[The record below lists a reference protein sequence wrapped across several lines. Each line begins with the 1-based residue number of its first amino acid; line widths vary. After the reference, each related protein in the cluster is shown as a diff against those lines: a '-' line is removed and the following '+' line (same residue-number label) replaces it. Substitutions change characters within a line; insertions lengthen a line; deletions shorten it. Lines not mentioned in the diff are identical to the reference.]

1 MRTIKASLAVLLAA
15 SLVASLVAA
24 GPAGRTTTAPAGRI
38 TPAKRLLGEIP
49 KVSLV
54 KMPLSEALDHY
65 AKLSGLSIRA
75 DWRALR
81 SVGVFRSSLV
91 TLKASEIT
99 FEKLLDLTLHR
110 VAPGAKPL
118 AWYLSGKTVYV
129 STQAWVLLRR
139 GSPFAAAARTAPGT
153 VARRAPR
160 RRGVTEISFDEMP
173 LKPVLDFFRDVSGV
187 NFHVNWRSLE
197 ASGISQKTPVTLKAS
212 NISVGRA
219 LDLVLDQ
226 INVGR
231 DQLGRVYWVVDKG
244 VVEIATGE
252 VLNRKLITRVYDV
265 RDLLIV
271 VPNFVAPS
279 TATGTSGSGTG
290 ATGGTGRGLFE
301 GMDVHASSS
310 TDTSSGGES
319 MAKKRQKNRDTLI
332 EVIKTSIGEA
342 MWGPTGRGSIKII
355 RGQLV
360 ITQTPLGFR
369 LLEGT
374 LSK

>member
-15 SLVASLVAA
+15 SLVAA
-24 GPAGRTTTAPAGRI
+24 GPAGRTTTAPASRI

-49 KVSLV
+49 KISLV

-65 AKLSGLSIRA
+65 AKLTGLSIRA

-110 VAPGAKPL
+110 VARRAKPL

-129 STQAWVLLRR
+129 STQARVLLRR
-139 GSPFAAAARTAPGT
+139 GSSFAAALPAAPGT

-160 RRGVTEISFDEMP
+160 RRGAAEISFDEIP
-173 LKPVLDFFRDVSGV
+173 LKAVLDFFRDISGV

-197 ASGISQKTPVTLKAS
+197 ASGISQKTPVTLKVS

-231 DQLGRVYWVVDKG
+231 DRLGSVYWVVDRG
-244 VVEIATGE
+244 VVEIATGA
-252 VLNRKLITRVYDV
+252 VLNRKPITRVYDV
-265 RDLLIV
+265 GDLLV
-271 VPNFVAPS
+271 AVPNFEGP
-279 TATGTSGSGTG
+279 TIDTGTSGTDSSGGG
-290 ATGGTGRGLFE
+290 ATGGLFE
-301 GMDVHASSS
+301 SMDTRTSSS
-310 TDTSSGGES
+310 TGTSSGDES
-319 MAKKRQKNRDTLI
+319 MAEKRQKNRDTLI
-332 EVIKTSIGEA
+332 EVIKMSIGED
-342 MWGPTGRGSIKII
+342 MWAPMGKGSVKII
-355 RGQLV
+355 RDQLI
-360 ITQTPLGFR
+360 ITQTQLGFR

-374 LSK
+374 LSR

>member
-15 SLVASLVAA
+15 SLVAA
-24 GPAGRTTTAPAGRI
+24 GPAGRTTTAPASRI

-49 KVSLV
+49 KISLV

-65 AKLSGLSIRA
+65 AKLTGLSIRA

-110 VAPGAKPL
+110 VARRAKPL

-139 GSPFAAAARTAPGT
+139 GSSFAAALPAAPGT

-160 RRGVTEISFDEMP
+160 RRGAAEISFDEIP
-173 LKPVLDFFRDVSGV
+173 LKAVLDFFRDISGV

-197 ASGISQKTPVTLKAS
+197 ASGISQKTPVTLKVS

-231 DQLGRVYWVVDKG
+231 DRLGSVYWVVDRG
-244 VVEIATGE
+244 VVEIATGA
-252 VLNRKLITRVYDV
+252 VLNRKPITRVYDV
-265 RDLLIV
+265 GDLLV
-271 VPNFVAPS
+271 AVPNFEGP
-279 TATGTSGSGTG
+279 TIDTGTSGTDSSGGG
-290 ATGGTGRGLFE
+290 ATGGLFE
-301 GMDVHASSS
+301 SMDTRTSSS
-310 TDTSSGGES
+310 TGTSSGDES
-319 MAKKRQKNRDTLI
+319 MAEKRQKNRDTLI
-332 EVIKTSIGEA
+332 EVIKMSIGKD
-342 MWGPTGRGSIKII
+342 MWAPMGKGSVKII
-355 RGQLV
+355 RDQLI
-360 ITQTPLGFR
+360 ITQTQLGFR

-374 LSK
+374 LSR

>member
-1 MRTIKASLAVLLAA
+1 MRTIKASLAVLLA
-15 SLVASLVAA
+15 ASLVAA

-65 AKLSGLSIRA
+65 AKLSGLSVRA

-91 TLKASEIT
+91 TLKPSDIT

-110 VAPGAKPL
+110 VARRAKPL

-139 GSPFAAAARTAPGT
+139 GSPFAAARLAVPGT

-160 RRGVTEISFDEMP
+160 RPGVTEISFDEMP
-173 LKPVLDFFRDVSGV
+173 LKPVLNFFRDVSGV

-231 DQLGRVYWVVDKG
+231 DRLGSVYWVVDKG
-244 VVEIATGE
+244 VVEIATGQ

-265 RDLLIV
+265 GDILMV
-271 VPNFVAPS
+271 VPSFEGPKIA
-279 TATGTSGSGTG
+279 TATSDSGTDT
-290 ATGGTGRGLFE
+290 TGGTTRGLFE
-301 GMDVHASSS
+301 SIDTS
-310 TDTSSGGES
+310 TRTRTSSGGES
-319 MAKKRQKNRDTLI
+319 MAEKRQKNRDTLI
-332 EVIKTSIGEA
+332 EVIKMSIGED
-342 MWGPTGRGSIKII
+342 MWAPTGKGSIKII
-355 RGQLV
+355 RSQMI
-360 ITQTPLGFR
+360 ITQTALGFK

-374 LSK
+374 LGK

>member
-1 MRTIKASLAVLLAA
+1 MRTIKASLAVLLA
-15 SLVASLVAA
+15 ASLVAA

-54 KMPLSEALDHY
+54 KMPLSEVLDHY

-99 FEKLLDLTLHR
+99 FEKLLDLTLHQ
-110 VAPGAKPL
+110 VAPRARPL

-129 STQAWVLLRR
+129 STQAGVLLRR

-153 VARRAPR
+153 AASRAPR

-265 RDLLIV
+265 SDLLVV
-271 VPNFVAPS
+271 VPNFVSPNISPS
-279 TATGTSGSGTG
+279 TSGTDTSDD
-290 ATGGTGRGLFE
+290 ATGGGLFE
-301 GMDVHASSS
+301 GMDVRGSSK
-310 TDTSSGGES
+310 TGTSSGAES
-319 MAKKRQKNRDTLI
+319 MAEKRQKSRDTLI
-332 EVIKTSIGEA
+332 KVVKMSIGED
-342 MWGPTGRGSIKII
+342 MWGPTGKGSVKII
-355 RGQLV
+355 RDQLV

>member
-15 SLVASLVAA
+15 SLVAA
-24 GPAGRTTTAPAGRI
+24 GPAGITTTAPASRI

-54 KMPLSEALDHY
+54 KMPLSEVLDHY

-81 SVGVFRSSLV
+81 SVGVYRTSLV

-110 VAPGAKPL
+110 VARRAKPL
-118 AWYLSGKTVYV
+118 AWYLSDKTVYV
-129 STQAWVLLRR
+129 STQTWVLLRR
-139 GSPFAAAARTAPGT
+139 GSPFAAALRTAPGT

-226 INVGR
+226 VNVGR
-231 DQLGRVYWVVDKG
+231 DRLGRVYWVVDKG

-252 VLNRKLITRVYDV
+252 VLNRKLMTRVYDV
-265 RDLLIV
+265 GDILMV
-271 VPNFVAPS
+271 VPSFEGPRTDLGTSSS
-279 TATGTSGSGTG
+279 TTTGTDTSSGTSG
-290 ATGGTGRGLFE
+290 GLF
-301 GMDVHASSS
+301 GSVGTRTTSS
-310 TDTSSGGES
+310 TSSGGES
-319 MAKKRQKNRDTLI
+319 MAEQRQRNRDTLI
-332 EVIKTSIGEA
+332 EVIKMAIGED
-342 MWGPTGRGSIKII
+342 MWDPTGKGSIKII
-355 RGQLV
+355 RNQLI
-360 ITQTPLGFR
+360 ITQTQLGFK

-374 LSK
+374 LSR

>member
-15 SLVASLVAA
+15 SLVAA
-24 GPAGRTTTAPAGRI
+24 GPVGRTTTAPAGRI

-54 KMPLSEALDHY
+54 KMPLAEVLDHY

-99 FEKLLDLTLHR
+99 FEKLLDLTLHQ
-110 VAPGAKPL
+110 VAPRARPL

-153 VARRAPR
+153 APRRAPR

-197 ASGISQKTPVTLKAS
+197 ASGISQKTPVTLKVS

-231 DQLGRVYWVVDKG
+231 DRLGRVYWVVDRG

-252 VLNRKLITRVYDV
+252 VLNRKPITRVYDV
-265 RDLLIV
+265 SDLLTV
-271 VPNFVAPS
+271 VPNFEPPA
-279 TATGTSGSGTG
+279 TTTGTSTSGTD
-290 ATGGTGRGLFE
+290 ATGGGTTGGLFE
-301 GMDVHASSS
+301 SIDTRTSSS
-310 TDTSSGGES
+310 TGTSSGDES
-319 MAKKRQKNRDTLI
+319 MAEKRQKSRDTLI
-332 EVIKTSIGEA
+332 EVIKTSIGED
-342 MWGPTGRGSIKII
+342 MWGPTGKGSVKII
-355 RGQLV
+355 RDQLI
-360 ITQTPLGFR
+360 ITQTQLGFR

-374 LSK
+374 LSR